1 MGRLIGLDL
10 SVQEEVT
17 NEEAVN
23 DKPSD
28 KANSSKGKKKEAD
41 KSDK

>member
-17 NEEAVN
+17 NEEVVN

-28 KANSSKGKKKEAD
+28 KANASKGKKEAD